1 MTGQRIIP
9 AKPAAS
15 SLVIATLRRTVLT
28 EDERRTA
35 KIIATCTAGG
45 LLDAEIAMIG
55 RPPMLLGQLLECER
69 TLTGG
74 AASEESRNA
83 AAELLIWSSHRPHR
97 LLAATHLLAR
107 AGSA

>member
-1 MTGQRIIP
+1 MTAAPRLP
-9 AKPAAS
+9 DSPAAS
-15 SLVIATLRRTVLT
+15 SLFIATLRRAVLT
-28 EDERRTA
+28 TAERSTA
-35 KIIATCTAGG
+35 EIIATCTAGG

-107 AGSA
+107 AGAA